1 MNHFVF
7 FCQSV
12 KTVNCFIE
20 KPCLT
25 TKIDVPFVDF
35 QFVAPEVVNFEAIT
49 FATDM
54 WSVGVI
60 AYVL

>member
-1 MNHFVF
+1 MRLNFDNLSGWGKFDFKKSDISSHF
-7 FCQSV
+7 
-12 KTVNCFIE
+12 I
-20 KPCLT
+20 
-25 TKIDVPFVDF
+25 